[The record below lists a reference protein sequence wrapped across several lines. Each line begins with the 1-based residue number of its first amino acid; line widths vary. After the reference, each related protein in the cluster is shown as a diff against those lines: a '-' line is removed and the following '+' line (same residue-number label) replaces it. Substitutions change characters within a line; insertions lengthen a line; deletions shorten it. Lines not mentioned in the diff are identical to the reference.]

1 MVTKEDEGRL
11 AETWTLGLHLGTRTH
26 SLTFAGDYAAAKQ
39 EARRYI
45 REGFEE
51 EREGS
56 RSCTVHT
63 VSAVDVS
70 PAR

>member
-1 MVTKEDEGRL
+1 MTQEDEGRL

-26 SLTFAGDYAAAKQ
+26 SLTFSGDYAAAKQ

-51 EREGS
+51 EPDGS
-56 RSCTVHT
+56 RSCTIHT

-70 PAR
+70 PSR